1 MPRSSGCNLL
11 WPTVQRGVLGV
22 VGRHGKPVVHPGATE
37 AQAQREL
44 CSEWKPGLQVT
55 SSSQFD
61 QCFAA
66 GLRMQGIMS
75 FFYHKV
81 KMVVILLQ

>member
-1 MPRSSGCNLL
+1 MESL
-11 WPTVQRGVLGV
+11 WCTLEQLRL
-22 VGRHGKPVVHPGATE
+22 RH
-37 AQAQREL
+37 REL
-44 CSEWKPGLQVT
+44 CSEWKPGLQVS

-75 FFYHKV
+75 FFYHWV